1 MANNFAREYL
11 RQKNSKGPVSI
22 KNVQDWIFSTDL
34 VQSFEIWLKKYG
46 ETIESSNINPVTQA
60 LKETPKE
67 TPKET
72 HYQSPQQVHYSPTPN
87 YSSGRRSNNI
97 RKIEKSV
104 NPAPK
109 PPTEQKKDWVEFI
122 KRDL

>member
-46 ETIESSNINPVTQA
+46 ETIESSNINPVTQV
-60 LKETPKE
+60 LKETR
-67 TPKET
+67 KET

-97 RKIEKSV
+97 RKIGKSA

-109 PPTEQKKDWVEFI
+109 PPTEEKKDWVEFI